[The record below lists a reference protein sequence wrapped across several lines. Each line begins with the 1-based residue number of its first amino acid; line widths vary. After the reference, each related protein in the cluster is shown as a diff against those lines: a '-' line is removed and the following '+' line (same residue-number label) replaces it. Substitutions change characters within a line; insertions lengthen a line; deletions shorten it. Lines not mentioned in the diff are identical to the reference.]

1 MSAVPSTTDT
11 IRRNDTRPA
20 AASLG
25 LVWGAVL
32 LAIVLWASAFPGI
45 RAGLRDL
52 SPVDLVTLRLWSAAI
67 IMAGYAL
74 ATRMR
79 MPERGDWG
87 RLVMAGLLGMTLY
100 QLGLSLGET
109 RVSAGAASLL
119 VNTGPIFGAVL
130 AWAVL
135 KEQVRPAGWIGIALS
150 FLGATVIAL
159 GQGGGGL
166 RLSPQAL
173 LVIGSAICATIYS
186 ILQKPMLTRYSPM
199 EFTSYAIWIGALF
212 LAPNLPHFAHAA
224 LQFPARAWE
233 AGLYLAAVPTVIA
246 FALFA
251 YALTHLPYSR
261 MVSAFYLIPV
271 FAFIL
276 SYFWLGEVP
285 GARSIVGGAIV
296 LAGVIVVNT
305 YGRVHT
311 APRLES
317 GDNA

>member
-1 MSAVPSTTDT
+1 MSAVQ
-11 IRRNDTRPA
+11 NAVNVKRPA
-20 AASLG
+20 AASMG

-32 LAIVLWASAFPGI
+32 LATILWASAFPGI

-52 SPVDLVTLRLWSAAI
+52 SPVNLVTLRLWGAAI

-79 MPERGDWG
+79 MPEQRDWG
-87 RLVMAGLLGMTLY
+87 RLVVAGLLGMTLY
-100 QLGLSLGET
+100 QLMLSLGET
-109 RVSAGAASLL
+109 KVSAGTASLL

-135 KEQVRPAGWIGIALS
+135 KEQVRPAGWIGIAVS

-159 GQGGGGL
+159 SQGGGEL

-173 LVIGSAICATIYS
+173 LVIGSAVCATIYS
-186 ILQKPMLTRYSPM
+186 ILQKPMLTRYSAM
-199 EFTSYAIWIGALF
+199 EFTSYAIWAGALF
-212 LAPNLPHFAHAA
+212 LTPNLPHFARAA
-224 LQFPARAWE
+224 LHFPARAWE
-233 AGLYLAAVPTVIA
+233 AGIYLAAVPTVIA

-271 FAFIL
+271 FAFII

-285 GARSIVGGAIV
+285 GVRSMIGGAIV

-311 APRLES
+311 EPHSES
-317 GDNA
+317 SENA